1 MKRFITTA
9 IHYLGNGTKKSN
21 SNVRGFNYTTEAR
34 TTGDSRTKETTGRSE
49 SQSQERVCIDRS
61 KRKPEQ
67 VRERIRPRQRG
78 ILCGQFRSQST
89 KERWSTLRLSSFSFF
104 SNLYPVLF
112 STTIDDYILLDKVQY
127 AYQCLV
133 SHSATVCG
141 RGLGI

>member
-1 MKRFITTA
+1 MKRFITTT
-9 IHYLGNGTKKSN
+9 IHYLGNGTKKSI
-21 SNVRGFNYTTEAR
+21 SNNGKRKYTTEGR
-34 TTGDSRTKETTGRSE
+34 TTGDSRTKETTGRSK
-49 SQSQERVCIDRS
+49 SQSQERVCVDRS

-67 VRERIRPRQRG
+67 VRERVRSRQRS
-78 ILCGQFRSQST
+78 ILCCQLSTQGT
-89 KERWSTLRLSSFSFF
+89 KERWTTLRLSSFSFF